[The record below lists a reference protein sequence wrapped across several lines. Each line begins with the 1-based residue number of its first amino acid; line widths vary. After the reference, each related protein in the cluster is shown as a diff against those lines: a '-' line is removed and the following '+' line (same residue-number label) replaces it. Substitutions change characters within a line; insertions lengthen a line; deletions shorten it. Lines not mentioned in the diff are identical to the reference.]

1 MEIDFDHQD
10 KVCRTAEVAAIADVG
25 YYDITED
32 LLNEDKKKTYRV
44 EILSS
49 RKTMD

>member
-1 MEIDFDHQD
+1 LRLASQNWWLAS
-10 KVCRTAEVAAIADVG
+10 RAAEVAAIADMG
-25 YYDITED
+25 YYDISED
-32 LLNEDKKKTYRV
+32 LLNEDMKKTYRV